1 MKRCINGAVHLHFL
15 FSINNIMGPF
25 DYIKAINKHENIMKN
40 DSFAEKDYTP
50 FLVNRGLSFFQD
62 TILQVNEVNRL
73 HFLDKRLQFDYLLN
87 NIRPRNRWSKWLK
100 PDKIENL
107 EIVKMYF
114 GFGNEKAKDALE
126 VLSDK
131 QIENIKAHFTEGGVE
146 KT

>member
-1 MKRCINGAVHLHFL
+1 
-15 FSINNIMGPF
+15 MGPF

-40 DSFAEKDYTP
+40 DPFAEKDYTP

-126 VLSDK
+126 VLSDT
-131 QIENIKAHFTEGGVE
+131 QIENIKTHFIEGGVE
-146 KT
+146 RNDKY